1 MSSRAAVPS
10 SVGRPV
16 KGVKKKTPP
25 KSPRELT
32 RAGWGTGLKAGQL
45 SSGMRMER
53 YRGARRLSL
62 LPYLRSPQSKND
74 GCCSANPVAGGY

>member
-10 SVGRPV
+10 SFGRPA
-16 KGVKKKTPP
+16 KGVNKKTPP

-32 RAGWGTGLKAGQL
+32 RDGWGTGSKAGPL

-62 LPYLRSPQSKND
+62 LPYLRSP
-74 GCCSANPVAGGY
+74 